1 MKSIFVTGGAG
12 FIGSAF
18 VRLVLDE
25 QPDLRAERTR
35 YKTVCCTPE
44 LLVQIARTPMNF
56 ALPAQESRE
65 QSRHAEDWETPEPA
79 YAGSG
84 HNEIEEFL
92 L

>member
-1 MKSIFVTGGAG
+1 VLRSVLGW
-12 FIGSAF
+12 
-18 VRLVLDE
+18 LDE
-25 QPDLRAERTR
+25 QPELRAERAR

-56 ALPAQESRE
+56 ALPVRE
-65 QSRHAEDWETPEPA
+65 KLEALQHPAENRTQEPA
-79 YAGSG
+79 YAGTG